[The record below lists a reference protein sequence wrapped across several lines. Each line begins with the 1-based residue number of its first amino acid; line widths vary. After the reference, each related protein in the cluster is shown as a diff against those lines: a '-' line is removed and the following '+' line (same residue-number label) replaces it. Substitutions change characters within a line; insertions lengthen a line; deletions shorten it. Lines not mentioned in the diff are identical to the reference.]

1 MYQTL
6 FVVGL
11 ICAVI
16 AGAFLAAS
24 AIMFFAFD
32 ILTVRKS
39 MGVNGS
45 LAQKQIEE
53 IRKNSSDAIS
63 RKNKANIFEQLEK
76 TAKPKKFN
84 THSLNVGP
92 TTGFTVPPSDSEGT
106 VVLNEAG
113 TDEGTVVLAGGYDEG
128 TVVLNENNP
137 SLNAD
142 FTVEKDVVSVSSND
156 VM

>member
-6 FVVGL
+6 FIVGL

-32 ILTVRKS
+32 ILSLRKDMS
-39 MGVNGS
+39 VNGS
-45 LAQKQIEE
+45 LEQKQIEE

-63 RKNKANIFEQLEK
+63 RRNKANVFEQMEK
-76 TAKPKKFN
+76 TAKPKKLN

-92 TTGFTVPPSDSEGT
+92 TTGFMATPTDGEGT
-106 VVLNEAG
+106 VVLNEPG
-113 TDEGTVVLAGGYDEG
+113 TDEGTVVLAAGYDEG
-128 TVVLNENNP
+128 TVVLSENAP
-137 SLNAD
+137 DAGAG
-142 FTVEKDVVSVSSND
+142 FTVEKDVISVSSND